1 MAGDVIHTSELDTLP
16 NDVCEQCKGLP
27 IVICAIA
34 KALRN
39 KSHRSEWNV
48 ALQELS
54 APSPS
59 KFGGFL
65 EEEYVNLALS
75 YKYLRNDELKKMF
88 LISSLMENNASI
100 SDLLRHVVCLDILDG
115 ANLTM
120 EDVRDQLDK
129 LVRDLKDAS
138 LLLDGVTSKQ
148 YAMHDVIRDV
158 AMTIAYVDH
167 HVFTTRNDIE
177 QDWKDR
183 DKLKKSTRIS
193 LSGSTTIISQLWPND
208 LDCPALEYFYMSN
221 SNFKIPEDFF
231 IVMPKLK
238 VLNFVSLQRLSLP
251 SSLHLLKNLQTLC
264 LDDSTIKDVVD
275 IGKLK
280 KLKVL
285 SLKHSFIKEL
295 PVEIGQLTEL
305 KLLDL
310 SNCKQLQ
317 VIVSNVISKLLQL
330 EEFYIKG
337 CPIQW
342 KVEVLKELKLLSN
355 LTSIELDVR
364 DNMVLPKTLFA
375 KELKRYKILIGD
387 CFFLFPENKEHE
399 LLKILEVKFNSIKS
413 LEELHGFK
421 NVELLRLAE
430 YLEDENYV
438 QDLNFDLQSNEIMPL
453 FNKKVTELV
462 LKRLPKLTIFY
473 LGIHVSEFPMLK
485 RLVIE
490 YCENLTSRYLG
501 LQDDNKKG
509 APQISESNFLCLE
522 HKINHNLEAFELQDG
537 VRKICWQYKALKI
550 WQDHSTNI
558 PVRLLQRFE
567 SLRLLELSLCEY
579 NEIKNVSNLPN
590 LEHLHVLFCRKLTSL
605 VPSPTSFQNLKV
617 LKLWG
622 ENGLIA
628 LTTPSMARSLVQLR
642 ELSIYRCG
650 MLVEIVENEGDATTS
665 TKIAFGN
672 LKLLSLQWLKSL
684 TCFCPGNYFIN
695 LSSLEVLIIKGCPNM
710 KTFSQG
716 ILNTSKLHKVNYEE
730 MEVENEENDLN
741 KTIQGLYKKQ
751 NQEISLDL
759 KCKTFQDDN
768 STKICYNQHPTSFY
782 QNLTHLILWNCG
794 NIKYAFPPSIAKSLY
809 QLQQLMIGDCKVL
822 EEIVAEEE
830 GANVVVNFVFPN
842 LTLLKLQN
850 LPKLTAFYPK
860 IHTLQCP
867 NLKELVV
874 RDCAMYLSFGNNTK
888 ES

>member
-522 HKINHNLEAFELQDG
+522 HK
-537 VRKICWQYKALKI
+537 
-550 WQDHSTNI
+550 
-558 PVRLLQRFE
+558 
-567 SLRLLELSLCEY
+567 
-579 NEIKNVSNLPN
+579 
-590 LEHLHVLFCRKLTSL
+590 
-605 VPSPTSFQNLKV
+605 NLKV

>member
-193 LSGSTTIISQLWPND
+193 LS
-208 LDCPALEYFYMSN
+208 
-221 SNFKIPEDFF
+221 
-231 IVMPKLK
+231 
-238 VLNFVSLQRLSLP
+238 
-251 SSLHLLKNLQTLC
+251 
-264 LDDSTIKDVVD
+264 
-275 IGKLK
+275 
-280 KLKVL
+280 
-285 SLKHSFIKEL
+285 
-295 PVEIGQLTEL
+295 
-305 KLLDL
+305 
-310 SNCKQLQ
+310 
-317 VIVSNVISKLLQL
+317 
-330 EEFYIKG
+330 
-337 CPIQW
+337 
-342 KVEVLKELKLLSN
+342 
-355 LTSIELDVR
+355 
-364 DNMVLPKTLFA
+364 
-375 KELKRYKILIGD
+375 
-387 CFFLFPENKEHE
+387 ENKEHE